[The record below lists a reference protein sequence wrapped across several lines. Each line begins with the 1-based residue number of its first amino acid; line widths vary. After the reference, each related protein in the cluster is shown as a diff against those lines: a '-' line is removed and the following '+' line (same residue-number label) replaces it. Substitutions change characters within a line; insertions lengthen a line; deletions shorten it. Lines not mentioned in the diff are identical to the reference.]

1 MKRLIIIIV
10 LLTAG
15 QYVLAQ
21 SNERCDLKVSAANVQ
36 DGGIIIGSNY
46 TVSLPSLVSPTP
58 FAPGEPNDCAFF
70 VSPTGLTDAHSFI
83 QSDFQ
88 SSFIDATNATLKR
101 TIRIKS
107 VDLTATSNDPK
118 LIFNSLRFYDATS
131 LVNKNTYEL
140 LLVAKPGLSISDVNI
155 GGIWRTN
162 SANGTFVDRVA
173 FPDMNFHL
181 QSAAQASEFDVVWRN
196 KINNGVLN
204 SEIYIYRT
212 DNGFYQAIYSATS
225 DLTDRKLIAA
235 QPTIVFPFSST
246 VGALSDSGLKKRS
259 HGLGFIT
266 SFSCSQN
273 GVEISCF

>member
-1 MKRLIIIIV
+1 MKRLIIIV

-162 SANGTFVDRVA
+162 VSIR
-173 FPDMNFHL
+173 PYPRYL
-181 QSAAQASEFDVVWRN
+181 FD
-196 KINNGVLN
+196 
-204 SEIYIYRT
+204 
-212 DNGFYQAIYSATS
+212 
-225 DLTDRKLIAA
+225 
-235 QPTIVFPFSST
+235 
-246 VGALSDSGLKKRS
+246 
-259 HGLGFIT
+259 
-266 SFSCSQN
+266 
-273 GVEISCF
+273 